1 MIKNFIKEWNELAQ
15 SQDVPVETRASSN
28 SYYQELMQIAN
39 DSVMTFEEKKKQ
51 ISLLE
56 EKYTE
61 KIIVDGTESNK

>member
-15 SQDVPVETRASSN
+15 SQDVPVEIRASFN

>member
-1 MIKNFIKEWNELAQ
+1 MIENFIKEWNELAQ
-15 SQDVPVETRASSN
+15 SQDVSVETRASFN
-28 SYYQELMQIAN
+28 AYYQELMQIAN
-39 DSVMTFEEKKKQ
+39 DTEITFEEKKKR

>member
-1 MIKNFIKEWNELAQ
+1 MIQDFIKQWNETAQ
-15 SQDVPVETRASSN
+15 SEDVSVKTRALFN
-28 SYYQELMQIAN
+28 TYYQELMQIAN
-39 DSVMTFEEKKKQ
+39 DTEMTFDQKKKR